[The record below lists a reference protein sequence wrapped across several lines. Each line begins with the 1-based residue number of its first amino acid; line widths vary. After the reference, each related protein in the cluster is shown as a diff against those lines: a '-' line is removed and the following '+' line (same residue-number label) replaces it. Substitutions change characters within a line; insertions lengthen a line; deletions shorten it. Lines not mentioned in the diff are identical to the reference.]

1 MRDGGRSASSPPV
14 RVGSFFAAGASS
26 PPVLFGSFL
35 ETSGD
40 VAFPIG
46 ASSLF
51 LSVVFRAPSGAF
63 SSEGGFFFFAFFG
76 FLSSNLRTSSF
87 SFCFADDEFLR
98 SLAFFLRCSC
108 VDESV
113 VQHRDARPLQ
123 ESRSWVVYFPILS
136 RFGRRGGTSYSV
148 L

>member
-1 MRDGGRSASSPPV
+1 MRRLYFDFHTVRDGGRSASSPPV
-14 RVGSFFAAGASS
+14 RVGSF
-26 PPVLFGSFL
+26 L

-40 VAFPIG
+40 VAWPMG

-51 LSVVFRAPSGAF
+51 LSVVFSAPSGAF
-63 SSEGGFFFFAFFG
+63 SRALFFFAFLG

-108 VDESV
+108 VDEKRCTAR
-113 VQHRDARPLQ
+113 HRRDARPLQ
-123 ESRSWVVYFPILS
+123 ESRSWVV
-136 RFGRRGGTSYSV
+136 
-148 L
+148 